1 MKKLLLIA
9 LLIVGA
15 FAEQKNLSKIKFDH
29 TTGQILS
36 DKNIIQILDTNSYF
50 VNDVDFII
58 YKKITNRL
66 RYSKYFY
73 AFGLSNL
80 YQESIASNPELDN
93 IMLSIIIPN
102 TFYLYNKSKQK
113 NKLDILIKKYNS
125 IYYNIEQT
133 KNILQSNRGS
143 ISLGLFNEKIPIN
156 NTNLSIIRTLSKKSE
171 FYGTIGTFAIAMGMG
186 IGGGYK
192 YYLISNNISSP
203 FINISLNASMGPL
216 SLSNGI
222 NLSAGQSIKLFK
234 HGNLYVNIGIVS
246 SYTNLDLADL
256 ANNNTYKLVMIPFI
270 YFKYKL
276 PNSTS

>member
-1 MKKLLLIA
+1 
-9 LLIVGA
+9 
-15 FAEQKNLSKIKFDH
+15 
-29 TTGQILS
+29 
-36 DKNIIQILDTNSYF
+36 
-50 VNDVDFII
+50 
-58 YKKITNRL
+58 
-66 RYSKYFY
+66 
-73 AFGLSNL
+73 
-80 YQESIASNPELDN
+80 
-93 IMLSIIIPN
+93 
-102 TFYLYNKSKQK
+102 
-113 NKLDILIKKYNS
+113 
-125 IYYNIEQT
+125 
-133 KNILQSNRGS
+133 
-143 ISLGLFNEKIPIN
+143 
-156 NTNLSIIRTLSKKSE
+156 
-171 FYGTIGTFAIAMGMG
+171 MGMG

-234 HGNLYVNIGIVS
+234 HGNSYVNIGIVS